1 MRGRPNRFPSR
12 AKTATCLRECAHPR
26 SVQSGEG
33 GSRDLG
39 QKYVVRNLGREGGSC
54 GKPLLL
60 ANSATTAS
68 LIVHADPQDG
78 KEGQGEHDEGR
89 ERGGLA
95 DFLDSP
101 SRLFLSPVHGNGN
114 LSPLGRCDFI
124 RRPNNLARIAIPAS
138 WPDSANSAVNQ
149 PSIRK
154 DVHPIDSQG
163 EEEL

>member
-33 GSRDLG
+33 DSRDLG

-54 GKPLLL
+54 GKSLLL
-60 ANSATTAS
+60 ANRATTGS
-68 LIVHADPQDG
+68 FIVHADPQDG
-78 KEGQGEHDEGR
+78 KEGQGENDEGR
-89 ERGGLA
+89 ERGVLD
-95 DFLDSP
+95 DFLDSL
-101 SRLFLSPVHGNGN
+101 SRLFLCPVYGNGD

-124 RRPNNLARIAIPAS
+124 RLPYNLARLAIPAS
-138 WPDSANSAVNQ
+138 WPDSADSAVNR
-149 PSIRK
+149 PSVRK

>member
-60 ANSATTAS
+60 AKRATTAF
-68 LIVHADPQDG
+68 IVHADPQHG
-78 KEGQGEHDEGR
+78 KVGQGENDEGR
-89 ERGGLA
+89 ERGVLDG
-95 DFLDSP
+95 FLDWL
-101 SRLFLSPVHGNGN
+101 SRRFLCPVHGNGD
-114 LSPLGRCDFI
+114 LSPLGSCDFI
-124 RRPNNLARIAIPAS
+124 RRPNNLARLAIPAS
-138 WPDSANSAVNQ
+138 WPDSADSAVNQ

-154 DVHPIDSQG
+154 D
-163 EEEL
+163 